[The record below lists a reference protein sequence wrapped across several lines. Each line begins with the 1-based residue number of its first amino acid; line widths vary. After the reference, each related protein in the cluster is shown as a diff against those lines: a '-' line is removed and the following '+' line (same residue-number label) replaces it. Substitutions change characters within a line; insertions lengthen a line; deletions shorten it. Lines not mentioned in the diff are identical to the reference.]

1 MSALSIQVPF
11 PVFQGRDGQPLENGY
26 VWIGE
31 PNLNPQTNPVVAY
44 FDAALTIPAAQPLRT
59 LNGYVSRAGTPAQ
72 IYVDGV
78 NFSILVQDS
87 KGSMV
92 YNFPDGTGI
101 SPDACGITY
110 DPPFTDAVPYPVCE
124 KLAQTVSV
132 LDFGENTVPGTTD
145 MTAAIQAALDATPF
159 EVIFPDAGPYKTTA
173 PITIPIGKSVQL
185 GNAAIEAHFNNG
197 YIFQFERDPT
207 GRPKFYLEGKGGAI
221 RGAGAFAYDAT
232 LNGVL
237 VESSSFSR
245 VGGFSISAVNR
256 PIVIA
261 PSGARDCINN
271 VYYNID
277 TNTTNGMRINAGT
290 VGGVTYQDTTTG
302 QFNDIFFTCIGPA
315 SNAIELVANG
325 PAGSIFGL
333 NFNRCSFN
341 PVHSGGGRYIYM
353 VADPV
358 VNAATIYNIYFNN
371 CEGELRYT
379 DVGPPTIPAIY
390 MERVFN
396 SKIQFTGYWDEAN
409 GIKLVKCSGNIFEN
423 IRDSVT
429 AFTTAK
435 FIDIDAN
442 CFGNTFTNVY
452 PQLSLLS
459 TDEGFT
465 NAPLAANYFQRIV
478 DDSNRNNFTGLLSS
492 NVNRVFKTDYLN
504 LLNSGGDPINPLF
517 PTSYP
522 STTTWVDNGDGTFT
536 ATLTSPNG
544 FEFNIPSEVPL
555 GSKVV
560 IRLKYRFVGV
570 TTETNW
576 RLASSVSA
584 TLRAPT
590 MRISEDWV
598 DMMYMTEITSRDC
611 RVFSPSANPTVT
623 LDVEK
628 LEVFL
633 DAFPYPSNYRP
644 TDVYDNQFAAHPY
657 GTTANRPVSP
667 PLMTNYFDTTLNKL
681 ITWDGTNWRDGAGTI
696 V

>member
-1 MSALSIQVPF
+1 MDSNRI
-11 PVFQGRDGQPLENGY
+11 
-26 VWIGE
+26 I
-31 PNLNPQTNPVVAY
+31 NLNNGVHPQ
-44 FDAALTIPAAQPLRT
+44 DAVTKNQL
-59 LNGYVSRAGTPAQ
+59 
-72 IYVDGV
+72 DV
-78 NFSILVQDS
+78 NKAEVNALVQS
-87 KGSMV
+87 LATSSYG
-92 YNFPDGTGI
+92 
-101 SPDACGITY
+101 DANNVSYVPAGVS
-110 DPPFTDAVPYPVCE
+110 AVATTVQT
-124 KLAQTVSV
+124 KLRETVSV
-132 LDFGENTVPGTTD
+132 KDFGAVGDGVTD
-145 MTAAIQAALDATPF
+145 DTAAIQAAIDATPF
-159 EVIFPDAGPYKTTA
+159 EVQFLAGTYKTTA
-173 PITIPIGKSVQL
+173 PIVIKKGKSVQL
-185 GNAAIEAHFNNG
+185 GNAVVEAHFNNG

-245 VGGFSISAVNR
+245 VGGFSIAAVNR

-290 VGGVTYQDTTTG
+290 VGGVTYQDTTCG
-302 QFNDIFFTCIGPA
+302 QFDDIFFTCIGPA

-325 PAGSIFGL
+325 PSGSIFGL

-396 SKIQFTGYWDEAN
+396 SKVQLTAYWDEAN

-423 IRDSVT
+423 MRDGVI

-435 FIDIDAN
+435 FIDIDASS
-442 CFGNTFTNVY
+442 FGNTFTNVY

-465 NAPLAANYFQRIV
+465 NAPLAANYFQRIE
-478 DDSNRNNFTGLLSS
+478 DGSNRNTFIGLMATD
-492 NVNRVFKTDYLN
+492 VKRVIKTELLN
-504 LLNSGGDPINPLF
+504 LIDSSGDPINPIF
-517 PTSYP
+517 DGFEATRTFSKN
-522 STTTWVDNGDGTFT
+522 VNGNYEVVS
-536 ATLTSPNG
+536 TSPNG
-544 FEFNIPSEVPL
+544 FQFTIPFAPLNVPL
-555 GSKVV
+555 V
-560 IRLKYRFVGV
+560 IRMKYRFLGDL
-570 TTETNW
+570 TGITNW
-576 RLASSVSA
+576 RLASSTGG

-590 MRISEDWV
+590 MRVSNEFV
-598 DMMYMTEITSRDC
+598 DMMYMTKIDNRQC
-611 RVFSPSANPTVT
+611 RVYSPSANPTVT
-623 LDVEK
+623 IEIEK

-633 DAFPYPSNYRP
+633 GAFPYPPNYSP
-644 TDVYDNQFAAHPY
+644 VDVYQDQFDEHPY
-657 GTTANRPVSP
+657 GTTAKRPVSP
-667 PLMTNYFDTTLNKL
+667 PIMTNYFDTTLNKL
-681 ITWDGTNWRDGAGTI
+681 ITWDGTNWRDGAGTT